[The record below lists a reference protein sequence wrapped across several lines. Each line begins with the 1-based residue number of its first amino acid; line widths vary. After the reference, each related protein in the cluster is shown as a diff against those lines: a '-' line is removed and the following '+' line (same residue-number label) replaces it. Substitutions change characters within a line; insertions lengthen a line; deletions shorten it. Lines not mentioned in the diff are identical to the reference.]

1 MHSSQLSLSSLLLS
15 ILLLIHST
23 TTTANP
29 APVPQ
34 DSTSTMTAIS
44 QIPDG
49 QVQAPTDSS
58 TDSSLWPSSSS
69 ASSYE
74 NPFTIYTTQTNS
86 LGVITGMPSV
96 WTSQPSAVTSQPA
109 SPTLPSYSGYVYA
122 NTTTGAGVSTSP
134 ASASGSTV
142 ASTLTSTASVS
153 GTTLATSTVVASES
167 GATNASPTLA
177 QATGGAVS
185 NQVAGA
191 GIGLVVLGL
200 GFSLL

>member
-1 MHSSQLSLSSLLLS
+1 MHSTQLHLSSLLLS

-23 TTTANP
+23 TITANP

-34 DSTSTMTAIS
+34 DLTSTMTAIS
-44 QIPDG
+44 QLSDG

-58 TDSSLWPSSSS
+58 TDSSLLASSST
-69 ASSYE
+69 SSYE

-96 WTSQPSAVTSQPA
+96 VTSQPSAVTSQPA

-122 NTTTGAGVSTSP
+122 NSTTITTTGS
-134 ASASGSTV
+134 SATE
-142 ASTLTSTASVS
+142 AQTPTSTAPRS
-153 GTTLATSTVVASES
+153 GTTLATSTVVASGS

>member
-1 MHSSQLSLSSLLLS
+1 
-15 ILLLIHST
+15 
-23 TTTANP
+23 
-29 APVPQ
+29 
-34 DSTSTMTAIS
+34 MTAIS
-44 QIPDG
+44 QLSDG

-58 TDSSLWPSSSS
+58 TDSSLLTS
-69 ASSYE
+69 SSYE

-96 WTSQPSAVTSQPA
+96 VTSQPSAVTSQPA

-122 NTTTGAGVSTSP
+122 NSTTITTTGS
-134 ASASGSTV
+134 SATE
-142 ASTLTSTASVS
+142 AQTQTSTASRS
-153 GTTLATSTVVASES
+153 GTTLATSTVVASGS

>member
-1 MHSSQLSLSSLLLS
+1 MQSSQLSLSALLLS

-23 TTTANP
+23 TITANP
-29 APVPQ
+29 APIPQ

-58 TDSSLWPSSSS
+58 TDSMLSS
-69 ASSYE
+69 SSYE
-74 NPFTIYTTQTNS
+74 NPFTVYTTQTNS

-122 NTTTGAGVSTSP
+122 NTTTGADVST
-134 ASASGSTV
+134 ASDSSTTE
-142 ASTLTSTASVS
+142 APTLTSTMSVS
-153 GTTLATSTVVASES
+153 GMTLATSTVVASQS
-167 GATNASPTLA
+167 RATNASPTLA